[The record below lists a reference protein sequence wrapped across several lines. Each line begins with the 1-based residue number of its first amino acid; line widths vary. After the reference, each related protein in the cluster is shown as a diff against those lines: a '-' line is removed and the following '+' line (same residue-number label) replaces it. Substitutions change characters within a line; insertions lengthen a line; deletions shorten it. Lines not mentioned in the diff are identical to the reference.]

1 MITIYIIYIFNIMI
15 YLLNLLAIFFFYSKF
30 AIADITDNDDFSM
43 NCSKNQIRDTINKKS
58 LFFGKELNDFRL
70 SISGYLNKG
79 KCQKKIYF
87 KESCEL
93 NNKWPIDNETYLI
106 QTFCSSGAYLINSAW
121 FFEGHHGVYPISANL
136 PIYRW
141 QFDKNKLINFYSE
154 GFKEISILTNA
165 SFNNKNKILKHRT
178 YCCAGDNSYEVSWL
192 LENGIISINKL
203 IVDTVNDGKTS
214 PQLII
219 NYK

>member
-1 MITIYIIYIFNIMI
+1 MIHIVSF
-15 YLLNLLAIFFFYSKF
+15 LAIIFLFSKF
-30 AIADITDNDDFSM
+30 VVADITENDYFSM
-43 NCSKNQIRDTINKKS
+43 SCSKNEIRDSINQKQ
-58 LFFGKELNDFRL
+58 LFFGKELNDFRHDV
-70 SISGYLNKG
+70 SSYLNKG
-79 KCQKKIYF
+79 KCQKKINF

-93 NNKWPIDNETYLI
+93 NNKWSIDNETYLI
-106 QTFCSSGAYLINSAW
+106 QTFCSSGAYLINTAW
-121 FFEGHHGVYPISANL
+121 FFYSHHGIYPISADL

-141 QFDKNKLINFYSE
+141 EFDKNKLINISFE
-154 GFKEISILTNA
+154 EFKKISILTNA

-192 LENGIISINKL
+192 LEEGTLSINKL
-203 IVDTVNDGKTS
+203 IVDNINDGKIS

>member
-1 MITIYIIYIFNIMI
+1 MITKYIIYMFNIMI
-15 YLLNLLAIFFFYSKF
+15 YLLNLLAVFFFFSKF
-30 AIADITDNDDFSM
+30 VIADITENNDFSM
-43 NCSKNQIRDTINKKS
+43 NCSKNEIRDTINKKS
-58 LFFGKELNDFRL
+58 LFFGKELNDFRY

-79 KCQKKIYF
+79 KCQKKINF
-87 KESCEL
+87 KESCEF

-136 PIYRW
+136 PIYRLE
-141 QFDKNKLINFYSE
+141 FDKNKLINFYSE

-192 LENGIISINKL
+192 LEEGIISINKL
-203 IVDTVNDGKTS
+203 IIDNINDGKIS

>member
-1 MITIYIIYIFNIMI
+1 MLHIMI
-15 YLLNLLAIFFFYSKF
+15 HFVNFLAIFFLFSKF
-30 AIADITDNDDFSM
+30 VIADMTENDDFSM
-43 NCSKNQIRDTINKKS
+43 SCSKNEIRDSIHQKT
-58 LFFGKELNDFRL
+58 LFFGKELNDFRHD
-70 SISGYLNKG
+70 ISGYLNKG
-79 KCQKKIYF
+79 ECQKNIHF

-106 QTFCSSGAYLINSAW
+106 QTYCSSGANLINTAW
-121 FFEGHHGVYPISANL
+121 FFYSHHGIYPISADL

-141 QFDKNKLINFYSE
+141 EFDKKKLINIYSE
-154 GFKEISILTNA
+154 GFKKISILTNA

-192 LENGIISINKL
+192 LEEGTLSINKL
-203 IVDTVNDGKTS
+203 IVDNINDGKIS